1 MQTGTEFLILS
12 GILTIIISAATGL
25 LLGWKWYKQEVRL
38 MTDLPLVFSISV
50 ISQAANSLVLTLSNT
65 GVLES
70 TMELFRFRTLLIGG
84 GILPI
89 SATLLQIWAP
99 SHKKHHSKTVILL
112 IMYWFS
118 VALLGTSETIIMML
132 AIPVMIGISI
142 MMTVTFIVTWKT
154 GRLKEVRSELLIG
167 SILLAMAS
175 QVLKLSLM
183 STSMFYVPDVLLAI
197 SMIFIG
203 LGIANPWYSKEKKS
217 HHVEP
222 PLIAP
227 TAE

>member
-50 ISQAANSLVLTLSNT
+50 ISQAANSLVLTLGNT

-89 SATLLQIWAP
+89 SATILQIWAP

-142 MMTVTFIVTWKT
+142 MMTVTFIITWKT

-167 SILLAMAS
+167 SIILAMVS
-175 QVLKLSLM
+175 QILKLSLM
-183 STSMFYVPDVLLAI
+183 STSMFYLPDVLLAV

-203 LGIANPWYSKEKKS
+203 LGIANPWYSKEKKD
-217 HHVEP
+217 HHEEP
-222 PLIAP
+222 PLMTP
-227 TAE
+227 TVE

>member
-12 GILTIIISAATGL
+12 GILTVIISAATGL

-38 MTDLPLVFSISV
+38 TSDLPLVFSISV
-50 ISQAANSLVLTLSNT
+50 ICQAANSLVLTLCNS

-99 SHKKHHSKTVILL
+99 SHKKYHGRTVILL
-112 IMYWFS
+112 VMYWIS
-118 VALLGTSETIIMML
+118 VALLGASETIIMML

-142 MMTVTFIVTWKT
+142 MMTVTFIITWKT

-167 SILLAMAS
+167 SIFLAMAS
-175 QVLKLSLM
+175 QVLRISLM
-183 STSMFYVPDVLLAI
+183 STSMFYIPDVLLAI

-203 LGIANPWYSKEKKS
+203 LGIANPWYSREKKNR
-217 HHVEP
+217 HEEP
-222 PLIAP
+222 PLVAQ
-227 TAE
+227 TVE